1 MVLGFSAPPRNSLP
15 ATAKVVTWR
24 YHTYSVLGPPVCLIG
39 PHGSCEIAS
48 VAQVSSSVIT
58 MNAVS
63 HAALRAVWHWPQG
76 IPRANLRR
84 DGCHRAR
91 GWRTP
96 VGRGTPLP
104 PRPPPRSL
112 NVTERGRRVAEI
124 AELYDRT
131 AASYQRWW
139 APVIEPAALRLLDLV
154 AAVVTDRPEA
164 VIVDVGAGTG
174 VLARAAVARWPRVR
188 AIAVDPS
195 AGMLDVGRAE
205 AARTLDRSDRRRL
218 DWLTGVAE
226 PLPIADRA
234 ADVVVSSFT
243 LQYLPS
249 RVGALREGY
258 RILRPGGAIAVV
270 TWLLTNDSPFE
281 PWRLLDTLLEELRI
295 ERPPSRETG
304 PFRSL
309 RSAAALLRQAGF
321 GDAHATEGVV
331 EYQWTADPLIRCAIE
346 FEELPLFD
354 SLDPMARDELERSWT
369 ARLGRLTTA
378 DLLYRDRV
386 AYGTGRRID
395 SKSRAPAR
403 NQ

>member
-1 MVLGFSAPPRNSLP
+1 M
-15 ATAKVVTWR
+15 
-24 YHTYSVLGPPVCLIG
+24 
-39 PHGSCEIAS
+39 
-48 VAQVSSSVIT
+48 
-58 MNAVS
+58 
-63 HAALRAVWHWPQG
+63 
-76 IPRANLRR
+76 
-84 DGCHRAR
+84 
-91 GWRTP
+91 
-96 VGRGTPLP
+96 
-104 PRPPPRSL
+104 
-112 NVTERGRRVAEI
+112 TERERHVAEV

-154 AAVVTDRPEA
+154 ATVVKDRPEA

-205 AARTLDRSDRRRL
+205 AARTLGRSDRRRL
-218 DWLTGVAE
+218 DWLTGVAGR
-226 PLPIADRA
+226 LPIPDRA

-281 PWRLLDTLLEELRI
+281 PWRLLNTLLEELRI
-295 ERPPSRETG
+295 VRPPSRETG

-309 RSAAALLRQAGF
+309 RSAAALLRRAGF
-321 GDAHATEGVV
+321 RDAHATDGVV
-331 EYQWTADPLIRCAIE
+331 EYQWTVDALIRCAIE

-354 SLDPMARDELERSWT
+354 SLEPEAREDLRRSWT
-369 ARLGRLTTA
+369 ERLRRLTTGEV
-378 DLLYRDRV
+378 LYRDRV
-386 AYGTGRRID
+386 AYCTGRRIE
-395 SKSRAPAR
+395 S
-403 NQ
+403 